1 MIGSTLSVIKKSLQS
16 TSKEAKGYDL
26 PLRQRIFLM
35 FRSLLELLSTA
46 EVLLVP
52 YIDLS
57 MCSCNGHRESLEIFA
72 LPCIG
77 P

>member
-1 MIGSTLSVIKKSLQS
+1 
-16 TSKEAKGYDL
+16 
-26 PLRQRIFLM
+26 M

-52 YIDLS
+52 YLDLS
-57 MCSCNGHRESLEIFA
+57 MCSCNGHRESLETFA

-77 P
+77 HEQQGSPYQAVTGKIYSL